1 MAILCIINDDQT
13 VRVSETKQRD
23 ALLALHYN
31 GKLCDNFM
39 IMKLILA
46 SIFVCELTIN
56 SPQNISFLNSLAL
69 FLLLWTLVEYGRE
82 LRFIILTIIVMKTV
96 ILAAELAQT
105 SVPNVLHS
113 WDFYSYCL
121 WFITLKLVQP
131 IRADGLSFD
140 AKDTYGSQQN
150 RNFAKKVIA
159 EDMENISTPSELCMN
174 PQMKE
179 DIKIL
184 IKNGYSLFYY
194 EGKPY
199 RFDVHKP
206 TGVIAHIHD
215 EEALNKTIR
224 THVINL

>member
-1 MAILCIINDDQT
+1 
-13 VRVSETKQRD
+13 
-23 ALLALHYN
+23 
-31 GKLCDNFM
+31 
-39 IMKLILA
+39 
-46 SIFVCELTIN
+46 
-56 SPQNISFLNSLAL
+56 
-69 FLLLWTLVEYGRE
+69 
-82 LRFIILTIIVMKTV
+82 
-96 ILAAELAQT
+96 
-105 SVPNVLHS
+105 
-113 WDFYSYCL
+113 
-121 WFITLKLVQP
+121 
-131 IRADGLSFD
+131 
-140 AKDTYGSQQN
+140 
-150 RNFAKKVIA
+150 
-159 EDMENISTPSELCMN
+159 MENISTPSELCMN